1 MLPTYFFRLL
11 FLVLLSCG
19 IPALCQEA
27 ETLKKELSF
36 AREDTTR
43 CRILNELIEAEA
55 DDNVWPAYNDRMK
68 LLAEKNL
75 GERAADDPQLPVF
88 KKYLGA
94 ALNNT
99 GVVIQNKG
107 NSKLSLQYYL
117 KSLRLREEV
126 RDSSGIGETLNNIG
140 LIHHAQGNIPLAI
153 DYYQKSL
160 KIQELID
167 DYTGMSTTILN
178 LGVISSDQGD
188 YTNALT
194 YFLRSYELQERTGDE
209 YGKAHSLHNLSRIYQ
224 RKGNFEKALRTIQQ
238 SLEIR
243 RKIQD
248 TKGIAYSLFNMGN
261 ILSKMDTIGET
272 KVIQKEY
279 LESLAI
285 FEKLEDKEGVAYV
298 MNQLAELYFKN
309 REYMRALDCAERALS
324 LGKELG
330 YPEQIRNASHS
341 LYLIHKAMKQEGL
354 ALAMY
359 ELYSIMRDSISN
371 EELRR
376 LNLGKQYQYEFDKRT
391 TADSVKAV
399 EQQKVMAARI
409 SKEKTQRFAV
419 TGVLILTVVFSGFI
433 FNRWRIIKKQKLQI
447 QQQHTALG
455 EEKKKSDDLLLN
467 ILPEETAE
475 ELKRTGRA
483 KAMRHEQVSVMFT
496 DFENFTQA
504 SEKMSAEELVNEIH
518 YCYSAFDRIISA
530 YPIEKIKTI
539 GDGYMCAA
547 GLPLPNVNHAVD
559 LVRAALDIR
568 TFMKEYQEDR
578 IKNGRVHFVARIGI
592 HSGPVVA
599 GVVGTKKFAYDI
611 WGDTVNL
618 AARMEA
624 GGVPGMVNISE
635 STMELVKNYYETEYR
650 GNIEVKNKGEMK
662 MYFVKAVNEVI

>member
-27 ETLKKELSF
+27 ETLKKELSI
-36 AREDTTR
+36 AREDTAS

-309 REYMRALDCAERALS
+309 GEYRRALDCAERALS

-547 GLPLPNVNHAVD
+547 GLPLANVNHALD
-559 LVRAALDIR
+559 LVKAALEIQK
-568 TFMKEYQEDR
+568 FMKEYQEER
-578 IKNGRVHFVARIGI
+578 MKTGRDYFVARIGI
-592 HSGPVVA
+592 HSGTVVA

-635 STMELVKNYYETEYR
+635 STMELVKNYFDMEYR
-650 GNIEVKNKGEMK
+650 GNLEVKNKGEMR
-662 MYFVKAVNEVI
+662 MYFVKTIKEVI

>member
-27 ETLKKELSF
+27 ETLKNELSF

-75 GERAADDPQLPVF
+75 GERAADDPQTPVF

-419 TGVLILTVVFSGFI
+419 TGVLLLTVVFSGFI